1 MPPEAQPGE
10 AFGLLRSRHLQ
21 AICKSRISDFISNWI
36 IKLVDETASCVRA
49 LGLIFVPMYFMNLE
63 GGVKGEGRRL
73 TLLYVALLSGRF
85 PSPGAS
91 SPFEGPGP
99 GLARQ
104 CALRA

>member
-63 GGVKGEGRRL
+63 GRVKGEG
-73 TLLYVALLSGRF
+73 
-85 PSPGAS
+85 
-91 SPFEGPGP
+91 PGP
-99 GLARQ
+99 ETPPYST
-104 CALRA
+104 LRGFAEWSVSFPRCVFSF